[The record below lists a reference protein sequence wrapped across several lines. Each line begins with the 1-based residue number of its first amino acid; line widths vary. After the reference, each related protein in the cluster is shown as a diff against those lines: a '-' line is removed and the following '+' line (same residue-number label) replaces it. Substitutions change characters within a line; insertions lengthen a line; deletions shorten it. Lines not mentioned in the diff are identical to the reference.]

1 MPGFVFVLGG
11 TLMLLPLLCTF
22 CLRDQEMFSRR
33 RKIVNEN
40 TKDSEDEKE
49 DEPYEP
55 DSPDIYVPD
64 DSPIIQTVP

>member
-1 MPGFVFVLGG
+1 
-11 TLMLLPLLCTF
+11 
-22 CLRDQEMFSRR
+22 MFSRR

-49 DEPYEP
+49 DEPYQP
-55 DSPDIYVPD
+55 DSPDINVPD

>member
-1 MPGFVFVLGG
+1 
-11 TLMLLPLLCTF
+11 MLLPF
-22 CLRDQEMFSRR
+22 SCLRDQELFSRR

-64 DSPIIQTVP
+64 NSPIIQPVP

>member
-1 MPGFVFVLGG
+1 
-11 TLMLLPLLCTF
+11 
-22 CLRDQEMFSRR
+22 MFSRK

-64 DSPIIQTVP
+64 NSPIIQPVP